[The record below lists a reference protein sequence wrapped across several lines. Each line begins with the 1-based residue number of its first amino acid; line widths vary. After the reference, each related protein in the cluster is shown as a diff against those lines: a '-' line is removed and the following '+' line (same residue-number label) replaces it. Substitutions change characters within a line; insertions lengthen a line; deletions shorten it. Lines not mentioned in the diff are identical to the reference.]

1 MLDMKFLRS
10 PKIASQL
17 IIWFLTIALVPLSF
31 VSYVIYQKSEHSLFE
46 GVTEDLLSVAQRQS
60 KQILTYIRE
69 RERNVT
75 TLSRMP
81 GIVIAMKEFD
91 HAFKKKGIDS
101 PEYGA
106 VDRKLRPFL
115 TYYQESFRYD
125 DLFLISS
132 EGNAVFS
139 VKRGEDFG
147 SNYIT
152 GIYRT
157 TELAKTFARASTLLA
172 TAVSDF
178 EYYPPTNEPAAFIA
192 SPILDKGLIIGV
204 VALQM
209 NNEEIYSIVNDYTGL
224 GETGETI
231 IASKL
236 EHRAIFKT
244 PSRHDPYAAFRK
256 KIPLGSGLDSGIEKS
271 VQGRK
276 GAGIITD
283 YRGEETLAVW
293 KYIPNMRWGMV
304 SKIDT
309 EEAFRPIAHLRKLY
323 VTMGLITLI
332 LVVASAIFVARSISD
347 PILKLTGIT
356 KTVAEGDLEQKIE
369 IAAKNEIGALAASFN
384 EMIRKLKESIEEL
397 KITTAAKERIESEL
411 EIAHDIQMGILPKV
425 FPPFPDRHEFD
436 IYATLEPAKEVGGDL
451 YDFFF
456 LDDDHLC
463 FAVGDVSG
471 KGVPAALFM
480 AMTKILIKT
489 KATRN
494 LTPDIV
500 LTRVNQDLTL
510 DNPALMFVTL
520 FLGILNLRT
529 GELEYSN
536 GGHNPPYLIRR
547 DGHLEPLATTHGMA
561 LGVME
566 DVSYQSKKILVQ
578 KGEKVFLYTD
588 GVTEAMNERYEL
600 FSGERLEKELSA
612 MGEKSLEGIINGLMS
627 KIRIHAESEPQSDDI
642 TMLMLTYNGP
652 QI

>member
-1 MLDMKFLRS
+1 MEFLRS
-10 PKIASQL
+10 SKISIQL
-17 IIWFLTIALVPLSF
+17 VIWFLTIALLPLSF
-31 VSYVIYQKSEHSLFE
+31 VSYVIYQKSERSLLE
-46 GVTEDLLSVAQRQS
+46 GVTKDLLSVAQRQS
-60 KQILTYIRE
+60 KQILTYIHE
-69 RERNVT
+69 RETNAT

-101 PEYGA
+101 PDYRK

-115 TYYQESFRYD
+115 TYYQESSRYD

-139 VKRGEDFG
+139 VKRGEGFG

-157 TELAKTFARASTLLA
+157 TELGKTFVRASTLLA
-172 TAVSDF
+172 TEVSDF

-192 SPILDKGLIIGV
+192 SPILDEGLIIGA

-224 GETGETI
+224 GETGETV
-231 IASKL
+231 IASRL
-236 EHRAIFKT
+236 ENRAIFKT

-256 KIPLGSGLDSGIEKS
+256 KIPIGSGLDIGVENS
-271 VQGRK
+271 VQGQK

-283 YRGEETLAVW
+283 YRCEETLAVW

-309 EEAFRPIAHLRKLY
+309 EEAFAPISDLRKLY
-323 VTMGLITLI
+323 VIIGMITLV
-332 LVVASAIFVARSISD
+332 LVIASAIFVARSISG
-347 PILKLTGIT
+347 PILKLTDIT
-356 KTVAEGDLEQKIE
+356 RTVAEGDLEQKIE
-369 IAAKNEIGALAASFN
+369 IASKNEIGVLAESFN
-384 EMIRKLKESIEEL
+384 EMIRKLNESIEEL
-397 KITTAAKERIESEL
+397 KITTAAKERFESEL
-411 EIAHDIQMGILPKV
+411 EIAHDIQMGILHKV

-489 KATRN
+489 KATRS

-500 LTRVNQDLTL
+500 LTRVNEDLTL
-510 DNPALMFVTL
+510 DNPSLMFVTL
-520 FLGILNLRT
+520 FLGIFNVRT

-536 GGHNPPYLIRR
+536 GGHNPPYIIRR
-547 DGHLEPLATTHGMA
+547 DGNLESLATTHGMA

-566 DVSYQSKKILVQ
+566 DVSYQSNKILLN

-588 GVTEAMNERYEL
+588 GVTEAMNEGYEL
-600 FSGERLEKELSA
+600 FSGKRLEKELSA
-612 MGEKSLEGIINGLMS
+612 MGEESLEGVINGLMS
-627 KIRIHAESEPQSDDI
+627 KISIHAGSEPQSDDI
-642 TMLMLTYNGP
+642 TMMVIRYNGP
-652 QI
+652 EK

>member
-1 MLDMKFLRS
+1 MEFLRS
-10 PKIASQL
+10 SKISIQL
-17 IIWFLTIALVPLSF
+17 IIWFLTIALLPLSF
-31 VSYVIYQKSEHSLFE
+31 VSYVIYQNSERSLLE
-46 GVTEDLLSVAQRQS
+46 GVTKDLLSVAQRQS
-60 KQILTYIRE
+60 KQILTYIHE
-69 RERNVT
+69 REINAT

-91 HAFKKKGIDS
+91 RAFKKKGIDS
-101 PEYGA
+101 SEYKA

-139 VKRGEDFG
+139 VKRGEGLG
-147 SNYIT
+147 SNFIK

-157 TELAKTFARASTLLA
+157 TELGRTFARASTLLA
-172 TAVSDF
+172 TEVSDF

-192 SPILDKGLIIGV
+192 SPILDEGLIIGV

-224 GETGETI
+224 GETGETV
-231 IASKL
+231 IASRLKN
-236 EHRAIFKT
+236 RAIFKT

-256 KIPLGSGLDSGIEKS
+256 KIPIGSGLDVGVENS
-271 VQGRK
+271 VQGQK

-309 EEAFRPIAHLRKLY
+309 GEAFAPISNLRKLY
-323 VTMGLITLI
+323 VIIGLITLV
-332 LVVASAIFVARSISD
+332 LVIASAIFVAKSISD

-369 IAAKNEIGALAASFN
+369 IASKNEIGVLADSFN

-397 KITTAAKERIESEL
+397 KVTTAAKERFESEL
-411 EIAHDIQMGILPKV
+411 NVAHDIQMGILPKV
-425 FPPFPDRHEFD
+425 FPPFPDRHEID

-456 LDDDHLC
+456 LDEDNLC

-480 AMTKILIKT
+480 AMTKTLIKT

-494 LTPDIV
+494 LTPDTV

-510 DNPALMFVTL
+510 DNPSLMFVTL
-520 FLGILNLRT
+520 FLGILNVRT

-536 GGHNPPYLIRR
+536 GGHNPPYIIRK
-547 DGHLEPLATTHGMA
+547 DLELEAMETTHGIA

-566 DVSYQSKKILVQ
+566 DVSYQSKKILLN
-578 KGEKVFLYTD
+578 KGEKVFIFTD
-588 GVTEAMNERYEL
+588 GVTEATNERYEL

-612 MGEKSLEGIINGLMS
+612 TGEESLEGIIRLYETGCS
-627 KIRIHAESEPQSDDI
+627 QV
-642 TMLMLTYNGP
+642 
-652 QI
+652 